1 MQELYNSNG
10 EKIELKPCKG
20 SITRILMDEGME
32 GYNKVMK
39 ERAEKDKKIKE
50 ERRREKMDE
59 YATLTERES
68 DKIPYNVYDHILYNK
83 TPWLSFREFLN
94 QDEDVRH
101 QKMKYYNLLQEEEKE
116 KEDEW
121 ITHPLTGEYYN
132 RSEVIRSRQEREDF
146 PDFYPEDEYEEY
158 DSEYDWESEYEDFI
172 PSDEEEYYSDDDDY

>member
-1 MQELYNSNG
+1 MEKVSNSIQ

-59 YATLTERES
+59 YSTLTERES

-94 QDEDVRH
+94 QDEDVR
-101 QKMKYYNLLQEEEKE
+101 QGKMKYYNLLEEDEKE

-121 ITHPLTGEYYN
+121 MTHPLTGEYYN
-132 RSEVIRSRQEREDF
+132 RSEVIRNQEKEDTF
-146 PDFYPEDEYEEY
+146 EICQEDENEALMLTLST
-158 DSEYDWESEYEDFI
+158 DIIIFPI
-172 PSDEEEYYSDDDDY
+172 FKC